1 VVLSLEPD
9 FTLTRERRL
18 RELGHDIV
26 QAAYLRGSF
35 VLSSGRRSAYYFDKY
50 LFETKPSILRRI
62 ASFLGELVPPT
73 TDRIAGTELG
83 AVALATAVALEIGL
97 PFVIVKKEPKDYGTS
112 RRVEGELYHGER
124 VVLIEDILTT
134 GSQAIRAAQ
143 QLSAAGANVLFILG
157 VLDREEGAAE
167 NIAEAGLQMRALFR
181 RSDLGIG

>member
-1 VVLSLEPD
+1 MVLLDPD

-18 RELGHDIV
+18 HELGHDIV
-26 QAAYLRGSF
+26 QAAYLRGNF
-35 VLSSGRRSAYYFDKY
+35 VLSSGRHSAYYFDKY
-50 LFETKPSILRRI
+50 LFETKPSILRRL
-62 ASFLGELVPPT
+62 ASFLGELVPET

-112 RRVEGELYHGER
+112 RRIEGELYPGER
-124 VVLIEDILTT
+124 VVLIEDVLTT
-134 GSQAIRAAQ
+134 GSQAVRAAQ
-143 QLSAAGANVLFILG
+143 QLVAVGAHVLFVLG

-167 NIAEAGLQMRALFR
+167 NIAAAGFQMRALFR